1 MSKTDFILFQN
12 VSWGTEIF
20 LYAVCLTVF
29 LYPFMTEKKKR
40 NENIFKKVTLVFLS
54 YIVVYLAGARI
65 STYGWLS
72 MLVEVVLLVAF
83 SRFIGM
89 GRNDIFLLDT
99 LFFCIK
105 DMSILIMESLYYVFI
120 KEFIQDFGD
129 INFIYY
135 NTAIIYSVI
144 MLFRFVLLFAMLYI
158 VRYRLQK
165 RRLEPCMRELCYLR
179 LIPVA
184 GILFGNII
192 LRLFYTVKD
201 DVVFQLY
208 EQYPSF
214 IGLVPVIAVLFYAGI
229 MLTIISYQ
237 EMVKLQEEKNKFF
250 VEEQQI
256 RAIRERIGEV
266 DQFYDSIHR
275 MKHEMKNH
283 LTNIKG
289 LAENGN
295 YIEMGQYITRMDE
308 SMDAFSI
315 TIQTG
320 NAVTDVIINDKKKA
334 ADTLGI
340 QFVSE
345 FRYPRSDGYDAYD
358 IAIVINNLLQNAL
371 EACEKIKEG
380 EFYAGNKN

>member
-1 MSKTDFILFQN
+1 
-12 VSWGTEIF
+12 
-20 LYAVCLTVF
+20 
-29 LYPFMTEKKKR
+29 
-40 NENIFKKVTLVFLS
+40 
-54 YIVVYLAGARI
+54 
-65 STYGWLS
+65 
-72 MLVEVVLLVAF
+72 
-83 SRFIGM
+83 
-89 GRNDIFLLDT
+89 
-99 LFFCIK
+99 
-105 DMSILIMESLYYVFI
+105 
-120 KEFIQDFGD
+120 
-129 INFIYY
+129 
-135 NTAIIYSVI
+135 
-144 MLFRFVLLFAMLYI
+144 
-158 VRYRLQK
+158 
-165 RRLEPCMRELCYLR
+165 MRELCYLC

-214 IGLVPVIAVLFYAGI
+214 IGLVPLIAVLFYAGI

-380 EFYAGNKN
+380 EKYIFISGRQEKRFFLINVKNSFKGEVIFDKNTNLPVSTKASDALGETASLHGIGLSNVKREAAKYLGNVDFWIEENMFRVMVLLQERRNYE